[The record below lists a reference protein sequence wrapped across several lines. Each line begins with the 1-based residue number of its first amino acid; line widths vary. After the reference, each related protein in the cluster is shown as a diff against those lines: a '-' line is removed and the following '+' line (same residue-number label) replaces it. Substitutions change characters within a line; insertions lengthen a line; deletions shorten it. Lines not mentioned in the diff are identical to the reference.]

1 MGRDRLSKKPGQVLW
16 HPMGQRVFTMDDWI
30 VRVEPH
36 EGKVRLVGV
45 PPDIPEEAAI
55 ERGVQHTLLRPSQ
68 IKSVSIDRRRDYL
81 NGRTAT

>member
-1 MGRDRLSKKPGQVLW
+1 
-16 HPMGQRVFTMDDWI
+16 MGQRVFTMDDWI

-45 PPDIPEEAAI
+45 PPDIPEEAAM
-55 ERGVQHTLLRPSQ
+55 ERGVQHTLLRPSE
-68 IKSVSIDRRRDYL
+68 IKSVSIDRRKAYM